1 VPLSS
6 TCTVLCFNMT
16 AATLCVGVRA

>member
-6 TCTVLCFNMT
+6 SCTVLCFNMT